1 MLEDLQVPKRIRP
14 CKTREVKETLDA
26 KDSEILENLI
36 MSFDWPVKTLEKSL
50 AEKGIML
57 GEGVIRKHRHKLCGC
72 YDR

>member
-1 MLEDLQVPKRIRP
+1 MLEDLTVPKRLRS
-14 CKTREVKETLDA
+14 CKAREVKDSLDA
-26 KDSEILENLI
+26 GDSEILDNLI
-36 MSFDWPVKTLEKSL
+36 ASHDWPIKTLEKAL